1 MSNTSYSLLNT
12 RHATDPG
19 ASIARGVAVTGT
31 PTVYSD
37 MWFGETGFG
46 LAVETTGDLTGTWTL
61 WKSDKMRPS
70 LATDADWVDV
80 SAHADFVETN
90 PAGAVTKWQV
100 SSTLLRSR
108 RFRLKYISASGTG
121 TIYADVT
128 PTLS

>member
-37 MWFGETGFG
+37 MWFGEQGFG
-46 LAVETTGDLTGTWTL
+46 LQVSTSGTLTGTWTL
-61 WKSDKMRPS
+61 WKTDVKNPT
-70 LATDADWVDV
+70 LAADTDWVDV

-90 PAGAVTKWQV
+90 PAGAATNWQV
-100 SSTLLRSR
+100 SSTLLRAR
-108 RFRLKYISASGTG
+108 RFRLKYVSASGDG
-121 TIYADVT
+121 SIFADVT
-128 PTLS
+128 PTTL